1 MTESRPPAAGDE
13 IYTELRRQAWSLP
26 GGSYRVERRWP
37 GRRCARK
44 PTWVV
49 NDTAARSTHPMNL
62 PQQAEKT
69 RVPMRRQGFDAA
81 MVEASEHTLVELNVV
96 HDEAAL
102 MRSTERHKL
111 SLLGLLDSRRAAT
124 EISDLGDAAVAQAVA
139 DLLDSARSAPQDGA
153 KAVSGGQQADL
164 HQGTMAAD
172 PAAMAETM
180 ADLLAWRSANT
191 PSATLEEAMVSHH
204 RRSAHTATSGGS
216 SLACQLGWYEL
227 MAMATAREGD
237 QSSSFNYAGG
247 SCHALGGQPTAQ
259 CFGIGPMLI
268 DLSRQVNTQA
278 LDQRFTGDVV
288 LMPQAVDSLL
298 GWLRGQLAD
307 MALIAGTSLYRDQ
320 VGAVIASPLLGLKSR
335 FDAPGVAALSGDG
348 FIAAPVKLLREG
360 RLLTLTPS
368 LYGSRKTGVQHGAV
382 VGRLSMGMPAAN
394 GNFSGVIKN
403 SFLIEDGQAGAAL
416 SEVMISGNMTQ
427 VLRDVL
433 AVSAE
438 RQVIGDTLL
447 PWLRM
452 AGLHVS

>member
-1 MTESRPPAAGDE
+1 
-13 IYTELRRQAWSLP
+13 
-26 GGSYRVERRWP
+26 
-37 GRRCARK
+37 
-44 PTWVV
+44 
-49 NDTAARSTHPMNL
+49 MNM
-62 PQQAEKT
+62 QQTTEKT
-69 RVPMRRQGFDAA
+69 LALMRRQGFDAA
-81 MVEASEHTLVELNVV
+81 MVEASEHTLVELNVA

-111 SLLGLLDSRRAAT
+111 SLLGLLDGRRAAT

-139 DLLDSARSAPQDGA
+139 DLLDSARSAPQDEA
-153 KAVSGGQQADL
+153 NAVSTGQQANL
-164 HQGTMAAD
+164 HQGSMAAD

-180 ADLLAWRSANT
+180 ADLLAWRSRHT

-247 SCHALGGQPTAQ
+247 SSHVLAGGPTAQ
-259 CFGIGPMLI
+259 RFGIASMLG
-268 DLSRQVNTQA
+268 DLTRQVHTQA
-278 LDQRFTGDVV
+278 LAERFTGDVV

-348 FIAAPVKLLREG
+348 FVAAPVELLREG

-368 LYGSRKTGVQHGAV
+368 LYGSRKTGLPHVPLAAGGWQLAGGTTPLAELIGGVPRGAV

-403 SFLIEDGQAGAAL
+403 SFLIEGGQVGAAL
-416 SEVMISGNMTQ
+416 SEVMITGNMAQ
-427 VLRDVL
+427 MLRDVV

-438 RQVIGDTLL
+438 RQDTGDTLL
-447 PWLRM
+447 PWLRI
-452 AGLHVS
+452 AGLHFS

>member
-1 MTESRPPAAGDE
+1 
-13 IYTELRRQAWSLP
+13 
-26 GGSYRVERRWP
+26 
-37 GRRCARK
+37 
-44 PTWVV
+44 
-49 NDTAARSTHPMNL
+49 MNL
-62 PQQAEKT
+62 QQITEKT
-69 RVPMRRQGFDAA
+69 LALMRRQGFDAA
-81 MVEASEHTLVELNVV
+81 MVEASEHGLVELNVA

-111 SLLGLLDSRRAAT
+111 SLLGLLDGRRAAT

-139 DLLDSARSAPQDGA
+139 DLLENARSAPQDDA
-153 KAVSGGQQADL
+153 NAVSTGQQADL
-164 HQGTMAAD
+164 HQGTMTAD

-180 ADLLAWRSANT
+180 ADLLAWRSTHT

-204 RRSAHTATSGGS
+204 RRSAHAATSGGS

-247 SCHALGGQPTAQ
+247 SSHELAGGPTAQ
-259 CFGIGPMLI
+259 RFGIAGMLG
-268 DLSRQVNTQA
+268 DLTRQVHTQA
-278 LDQRFTGDVV
+278 LAERFTGDVV
-288 LMPQAVDSLL
+288 LMPHAVDSLL

-348 FIAAPVKLLREG
+348 FVAAPVELLREG

-368 LYGSRKTGVQHGAV
+368 LYGSRKTGLPHVPLAAGGWQLAGGTTPLAELIGGVRRGAV

-394 GNFSGVIKN
+394 GNFSAVIKN
-403 SFLIEDGQAGAAL
+403 SFLIEGGQAGAAL
-416 SEVMISGNMTQ
+416 SEVMIAGNMAQ
-427 VLRDVL
+427 MLRDVV

-438 RQVIGDTLL
+438 RQDTGDTLL
-447 PWLRM
+447 PWLRIG
-452 AGLHVS
+452 GLHFS